1 MKPIAGL
8 FALTVLTLAPAA
20 AALAIDYRVAAET
33 YSGLGLIDAD
43 AVETV
48 GSNRRIELTV
58 IFPEANGEPA
68 EVGVASVLIDCDRA
82 RYRMESV
89 IGYDLDLKEKARDSS
104 ASGWVEAPEGTPF
117 YPASEFAC
125 RGIALPRAE
134 SQDLKTI
141 IDSYLRRTAGER
153 TI

>member
-8 FALTVLTLAPAA
+8 VALTILTLAPAG
-20 AALAIDYRVAAET
+20 AALAVDYRVAAET
-33 YSGLGLIDAD
+33 ATGLGLVDAD

-48 GSNRRIELTV
+48 GTSRRIKLTV
-58 IFPEANGEPA
+58 IFPEAGGEPA

-89 IGYDLDLKEKARDSS
+89 IGYDLDLKEKARDPSG
-104 ASGWVEAPEGTPF
+104 SGWVEAEEGTPF
-117 YPASEFAC
+117 YPASDFAC

-141 IDSYLRRTAGER
+141 VDGYLRRVAG
-153 TI
+153 